1 MKIFV
6 SIINLCDRS
15 LLLPLPQKITGKLIF
30 LIIFSILHIH
40 GSAQNVTSSET
51 ILLRTPNHDTSYVLE
66 SIKQSREIH
75 KKQHNE
81 KEEYTQGQ
89 NAINVALELKDTLL
103 YARALDNMGL
113 LHRYH
118 QQYLQALAYH
128 IKAGELVKNIPV
140 PSIYKMIFANNAGV
154 AARYS
159 EKYDISVSSYL
170 EALKIAEKESNL
182 KNIAIASNGLGNAL
196 SNLPNRR
203 QEALDYFNRA
213 LKTEELQK
221 NDRGIAMNLLSIS
234 HFYIDQKQF
243 EVAREYLTRLMTLN
257 KALNDIHGIAITEE
271 YFGISYLREE
281 KNFSK
286 AHDHLQQAL
295 KSYEKQKDKMK
306 QAELL
311 SLLGEVQ
318 KMQKKKAEALAF
330 YKRSHILTDSIAN
343 KGLMV
348 ANALNMAEIYES
360 ENRPAEAL
368 KNYRIAQR
376 FRDSINLHNQEIKIA
391 ALTKNHELEKKESQ
405 IKQLELEKKRRNEHI
420 LLQEEKI
427 KQQQTIL
434 LLIAFSV
441 ISIFSIVALQYRNV
455 KAKKK
460 TAELLEI
467 REKEKLQ
474 AIYDRNLAQAEML
487 ASRMKINPHFLF
499 NSLNAINHLIQQ
511 GENGKASKYLIVFSR
526 FVRMVLETS
535 KNTVIPLN
543 EELEIIRHYL
553 ALEEN
558 RFDNNFSY
566 QIIQDE
572 MIDCENVF
580 IPPLL
585 LQPFV
590 ENAIW
595 HGLMP
600 VKKEKKELTIRI
612 LQKDQNMEIIIED
625 NGAGRSKN
633 KKYKPANDI
642 AHKSMGTEI
651 TRDRIDLFNK
661 SFNSNISCITE
672 DKKDTHGMPS
682 GTLVRLTFT
691 NTNEL
696 VSASPF

>member
-1 MKIFV
+1 M
-6 SIINLCDRS
+6 NLFEHS
-15 LLLPLPQKITGKLIF
+15 PLLLRLQKITGKVIF
-30 LIIFSILHIH
+30 LIILLCFQYQA
-40 GSAQNVTSSET
+40 GAQNVTGEK
-51 ILLRTPNHDTSYVLE
+51 ILLNIPGQDSSFVLDA
-66 SIKQSREIH
+66 IKQSREIH

-81 KEEYTQGQ
+81 EQEYMYGQ
-89 NAINVALELKDTLL
+89 NAINAAFELKDTLL

-113 LHRYH
+113 LYRYH
-118 QQYLQALAYH
+118 QQYLQALSYH
-128 IKAGELVKNIPV
+128 MKAGDLVKNLSV

-159 EKYDISVSSYL
+159 EKYDIAVSSYL

-182 KNIAIASNGLGNAL
+182 KNIAISSNGLGNAL
-196 SNLPNRR
+196 SNIPNRR

-221 NDRGIAMNLLSIS
+221 NNRGIAMNLLSIS
-234 HFYIDQKQF
+234 HYYIDQEQF
-243 EVAREYLTRLMTLN
+243 PQAREYLSRLMILN
-257 KALNDIHGIAITEE
+257 TASKDIHGIAITEE
-271 YFGISYLREE
+271 FLGISYLREE

-286 AHDHLQQAL
+286 AHDYFQKAL
-295 KSYEKQKDKMK
+295 RSYEKQNDKMK
-306 QAELL
+306 QAEVL
-311 SLLGEVQ
+311 SLLGEVR
-318 KMQKKKAEALAF
+318 KMQLKKDEALTY
-330 YKRSHILTDSIAN
+330 YKRSQLLTDSISN

-360 ENRPAEAL
+360 QNRPADAL
-368 KNYRIAQR
+368 KKYRIAQR
-376 FRDSINLHNQEIKIA
+376 FRDSINLHNQAIQIA

-405 IKQLELEKKRRNEHI
+405 IDLLELEKKRRNEHI
-420 LLQEEKI
+420 LLQEDKI

-441 ISIFSIVALQYRNV
+441 ISILAIVAMQFRNV
-455 KAKKK
+455 NAKKK
-460 TAELLEI
+460 TVQLLEVQ
-467 REKEKLQ
+467 EKERLQ
-474 AIYDRNLAQAEML
+474 AIYERNLAQAEML

-499 NSLNAINHLIQQ
+499 NSLNAINNLIQQ
-511 GENGKASKYLIVFSR
+511 GEKEKASKYLIVFSR

-535 KNTVIPLN
+535 KNTVIPLK

-553 ALEEN
+553 VLEEN

-572 MIDCENVF
+572 MVDSENVF

-600 VKKEKKELTIRI
+600 VKKESKELTIRVR
-612 LQKDQNMEIIIED
+612 QKKLEMEIIIED
-625 NGAGRSKN
+625 NGAGRPKN
-633 KKYKPANDI
+633 KKYKPTN

-651 TRDRIDLFNK
+651 TQDRIELFNK
-661 SFNSNISCITE
+661 SYNSNISCITE
-672 DKKDTHGMPS
+672 DKVDQNGMPA
-682 GTLVRLTFT
+682 GTLVRLTFM
-691 NTNEL
+691 NTYEP
-696 VSASPF
+696 VTVPQF